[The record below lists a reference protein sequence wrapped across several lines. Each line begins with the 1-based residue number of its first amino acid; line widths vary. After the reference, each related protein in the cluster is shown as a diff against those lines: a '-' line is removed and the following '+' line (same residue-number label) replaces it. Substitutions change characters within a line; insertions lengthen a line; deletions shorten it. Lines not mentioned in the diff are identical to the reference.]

1 MIMKKFLLAAAA
13 TLLTICW
20 SSAEEVRRGA
30 VCFTFD
36 DFGGENWV
44 KANAVFKKYDAR
56 ATFLVYKDITAEKAR
71 IMKELQKF
79 GHTVGLHGLNHLNA
93 APLPENFTMQKY
105 FDTEIKPQLAACRKF
120 GIKVDCFAYPNNRH
134 SAESDQFLLQ
144 YFNYLRAGW
153 PKGETV
159 FIPLDK
165 ISSKMVL
172 PGGGIGLYYKRSAA
186 ELKELLLQAQQKNA
200 LIVFF
205 SHNIEPGAKHVHMPL
220 ELLEE
225 LLAYARKLNM
235 HIIGFNELDKL
246 SKGNAL

>member
-1 MIMKKFLLAAAA
+1 MKKLFVLSVALLVAWSLLAAEK
-13 TLLTICW
+13 
-20 SSAEEVRRGA
+20 SDRRGA
-30 VCFTFD
+30 LVLTFD

-205 SHNIEPGAKHVHMPL
+205 SHNIEPGAKHVHMPS

-225 LLAYARKLNM
+225 LLAYSSKLNM